1 MSLSSHFRHATSTNT
16 MSLSSRYFSN
26 TAADSQFTR
35 CTSTNITPEKRPIAK
50 ALRQCEGWQQQ
61 RRAIEN
67 IISLRKHG
75 WKGVNM
81 QLLLDASSI
90 DEKLLLNSAPIV
102 GDK

>member
-50 ALRQCEGWQQQ
+50 AFANASWQQQ

-67 IISLRKHG
+67 MINLRKHG

-81 QLLLDASSI
+81 QLLLDAVA
-90 DEKLLLNSAPIV
+90 LTRNCC
-102 GDK
+102 